1 MDSNALQVSYG
12 QTPYIKKPQ
21 DSWVIPYVEKNYNIT
36 FKDSEEDEPTV
47 LLLESILKASQD
59 RESGKASPVFSSV
72 KEMKEWFDKQSE

>member
-1 MDSNALQVSYG
+1 MNSNSLQGTYY

-21 DSWVIPYVEKNYNIT
+21 NSWVIPYKDYNIF

-47 LLLESILKASQD
+47 LLVESILKAIQD

-72 KEMKEWFDKQSE
+72 KEMKEWFEKQNE